1 MVYTDGVHL
10 IADTLE
16 ELHAFARE
24 MGLKPE
30 WFQQKRL
37 KHYDLTTKRAVRRA
51 LSLGAVMVDSKEI
64 VRIAERVNGKNG
76 N

>member
-37 KHYDLTTKRAVRRA
+37 QHYDLTTSRAAKRAIK
-51 LSLGAVMVDSKEI
+51 LGAVLITSRELVK
-64 VRIAERVNGKNG
+64 IAKSLS
-76 N
+76 